1 MVVREIDREHF
12 SGTPFELI
20 LVLSQIKYYQLGNN
34 KVEITKRENGY
45 IYLVEKVLDFSKIPD
60 DYLSPTKNVME
71 DKEYASKIIQIMQ
84 GYAKS
89 LCNRSDSIERYL
101 KVVLEI
107 FALEKTKRL
116 REYRG
121 HYGKNLINDFIR
133 VYGYVEYVQ
142 DKKHL
147 IQEYGS
153 FLKKKEQLS
162 CNDDL
167 IRESIGENI
176 IYLVYK
182 TTPKESEN

>member
-1 MVVREIDREHF
+1 M
-12 SGTPFELI
+12 
-20 LVLSQIKYYQLGNN
+20 
-34 KVEITKRENGY
+34 
-45 IYLVEKVLDFSKIPD
+45 
-60 DYLSPTKNVME
+60 
-71 DKEYASKIIQIMQ
+71 
-84 GYAKS
+84 
-89 LCNRSDSIERYL
+89 
-101 KVVLEI
+101 
-107 FALEKTKRL
+107 EKTKRL

-162 CNDDL
+162 YNDDL
-167 IRESIGENI
+167 VRESIGENI

-182 TTPKESEN
+182 ITPKELENLTDTLIAELPVTIFENRVTEFNKALVITKFNISNPKEYLRLMTWVLSNDESFVVENFKEVENPDDPLALIQATLQNY